1 MDAKVI
7 SIDNGCKR
15 QLLKQVQCFLIAL
28 LVVQMQ
34 HLLSEV
40 VTLSAVSRLMVTSK
54 QKDVVRI
61 ADFQAEEIGNDLW
74 LVLASI
80 NVVAQEN
87 KFLVHSLVWEANLS
101 QYVEQVEVLAMN
113 VANDVRGI
121 VNSQYIGL
129 SAQDY
134 RRLLA
139 DADEG
144 IVF

>member
-1 MDAKVI
+1 MQRIRPKQIVERTILGRLNYSIDIIDLFKSFKFIRDASMDAKVI

-87 KFLVHSLVWEANLS
+87 KFLAHSLLWEANLS
-101 QYVEQVEVLAMN
+101 QYV
-113 VANDVRGI
+113 
-121 VNSQYIGL
+121 
-129 SAQDY
+129 
-134 RRLLA
+134 
-139 DADEG
+139 
-144 IVF
+144 

>member
-1 MDAKVI
+1 
-7 SIDNGCKR
+7 
-15 QLLKQVQCFLIAL
+15 
-28 LVVQMQ
+28 
-34 HLLSEV
+34 
-40 VTLSAVSRLMVTSK
+40 MVTSK

-74 LVLASI
+74 LVFASI

-101 QYVEQVEVLAMN
+101 QYVEQVEVLSMN